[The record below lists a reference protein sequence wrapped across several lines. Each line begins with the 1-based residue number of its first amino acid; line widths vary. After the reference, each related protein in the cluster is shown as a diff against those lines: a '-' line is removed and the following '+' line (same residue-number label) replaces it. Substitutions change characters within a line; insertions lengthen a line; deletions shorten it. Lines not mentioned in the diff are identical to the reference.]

1 MIVVDATRCH
11 CGCGRSLPAQKVALD
26 AGRRH
31 RVTTAT
37 AAGTGCRHIRYGHAQ
52 IFAGQR
58 GLRLA
63 SISRQIAHDVVWQ
76 DEHGGRY
83 LGNGIGVIKNFK
95 RWQERGGRR

>member
-1 MIVVDATRCH
+1 MVVVDATRCH

-31 RVTTAT
+31 RVSTGT
-37 AAGTGCRHIRYGHAQ
+37 GTGCRHIRYGHAQ
-52 IFAGQR
+52 IFAGR
-58 GLRLA
+58 RRLLLLA
-63 SISRQIAHDVVWQ
+63 SISGQIAHDVVWQ

-83 LGNGIGVIKNFK
+83 LGHGIRMIKNFK